1 MIKSVFAT
9 YAVARSIARFAAVAL
24 LCVAATTASAA
35 PVSISG
41 LNWTGTGGGST
52 DPHWKVVAKPSTF
65 PGNYDVSPYVGPPS
79 APIMPSAAYIPSGGS
94 PPPPPPP
101 VAFSNNVPGVWYGGN
116 SNQGLYDSRWI
127 GLQEN
132 DVSSLWPGFVAPA
145 NYEDYATVYRTSF
158 TAAGTGQAFISL
170 LAAADNAVTFFVT
183 STDPGIGA
191 DPNIVYSNVW
201 RPTVSGQ
208 QVAPQQF
215 GLGTLH
221 WVEGTVNVDA
231 GTNYLYA
238 VVQDT
243 LKIDG
248 PDGNYGFTGLIVV
261 PEPSSFVLAGCGA
274 IGLALVSLRRR
285 AKPQA

>member
-1 MIKSVFAT
+1 MIKSVFAP

-24 LCVAATTASAA
+24 VCVATTAASAA

-52 DPHWKVVAKPSTF
+52 DPHWKVVAKPGAF
-65 PGNYDVSPYVGPPS
+65 PGTYNDSNPTPTPSLPINPYE
-79 APIMPSAAYIPSGGS
+79 AFIPSGGD
-94 PPPPPPP
+94 PPTN
-101 VAFSNNVPGVWYGGN
+101 VNNVWYGGN
-116 SNQGLYDSRWI
+116 TNHGLYDSRWI
-127 GLQEN
+127 GLQFD
-132 DVSSLWPGFVAPA
+132 DVSSLWPGFVSPTY
-145 NYEDYATVYRTSF
+145 YEDYATVYRTSF
-158 TAAGTGQAFISL
+158 TAAGTGTAFISL

-183 STDPGIGA
+183 STDPGTGA
-191 DPNIVYSNVW
+191 DLNIDYANVW
-201 RPTVSGQ
+201 RPTVFGQ

-215 GLGTLH
+215 GLGALH

-243 LKIDG
+243 LKIAG